1 MLWLIYYTN
10 QLFFINVH
18 DKIDYFCAISTF
30 PKVSAIFCKWNNM
43 QKWYENQEFNTFE
56 DGTQSMT
63 RNNATFS
70 ENKVQTLFLSLSI
83 LSTIKVSLNFI
94 I

>member
-1 MLWLIYYTN
+1 
-10 QLFFINVH
+10 
-18 DKIDYFCAISTF
+18 
-30 PKVSAIFCKWNNM
+30 M
-43 QKWYENQEFNTFE
+43 QKWYENKEFNTFE

>member
-1 MLWLIYYTN
+1 
-10 QLFFINVH
+10 
-18 DKIDYFCAISTF
+18 
-30 PKVSAIFCKWNNM
+30 M

-63 RNNATFS
+63 RNKATFS